1 MMKSFSRSC
10 LLFLCV
16 IAFSCRDLATDDSPF
31 TVLDHTKT
39 GLEFSNVL
47 TPTPAFNLF
56 SYMYFYNGSG
66 VGAGDLNN
74 DGLIDLFFASSQK
87 RNRLYINR
95 GDLRF
100 EDVTDA
106 TDIPMDSSWSTGV
119 SIVDI
124 NADGMLDIYICQVGQ
139 FKMLKAKNQ
148 LLVCKGIDKNGIP
161 SYAEEAEAY
170 GLDFS
175 GFSTHA
181 AFLDHD
187 GDGDLDMFLLNH
199 SVNHDGNY
207 RPRNFFSGTYDSLAG
222 QRFYKNEA
230 IRDASGKSHIRFRDI
245 TRESGI
251 NGSRIGY
258 GLGVAISDINLD
270 GRPDI
275 YVGNDFHE
283 NDYLYINTGEGTF
296 REEGSPQLRH
306 TSQFSMGVDAADINN
321 DAFPDIVSMD
331 MLPYDP
337 TLLRRSLSEDD
348 YAIYQQ
354 KIAYGYSHQYARNNL
369 QLNNG
374 DGSFSEVGQYAGI
387 HATDW
392 SWASLL
398 MDFNN
403 DGKKDLFVSNGI
415 PKRMNDIDYINFV
428 SGAEMQDK
436 LRQNKLLERDLAMI
450 DRFPEIKIP
459 NQFFVNRGALRFDNI
474 SDSVAGNPKTFS
486 NGSVYAD
493 LDNDGDLD
501 IVVNNINAPALVYR
515 NNTAREGSSTSFASI
530 DLKGPPGN
538 PSAVGAKIILYVR
551 DETMVYER
559 QAVHGFQS
567 SMHIPIHIGLEGFRP
582 DSAIV
587 VWPDNSFQP
596 INVLATPR
604 QIISFRES
612 LPHFDH
618 QSLRN
623 RKNDITVKG
632 FQDITARS
640 GLLYLHQ
647 ENRFNEF
654 DREPLLPQMIST
666 EGPAIAVADIN
677 HDGLEDVFVGA
688 SKTFHNATFL
698 QHAGGGFKELPQ
710 PELLLDSMWENVD
723 ALWVDVNQDKHP
735 DLVLASGGN
744 EYYNDDVHLKPL
756 LYLNDGS
763 GRLASKKD
771 AFGDV
776 YDTQSR
782 VISTDFNGDGYPDL
796 FIAGRVVPWQY
807 GKAPRSYLL
816 QNDGTGKFTDVTAVW
831 SKELLAPGMV
841 TDAQWMDLDG
851 DRKDDL
857 VICYN
862 WGGIDA
868 FMRKGGSFVRQRI
881 TTLKGWWQK
890 MLITDLDNDGDSDI
904 IAGNFGLNSRLKAS
918 KEAPVRMYVN
928 DFDDN
933 GRIEQIIS
941 YHVGGMEIPFA
952 SKILLEKSLPAMKKK
967 FLYAEDFSKADM
979 TDLFGGSKLGQAM
992 LQTANTFE
1000 SMIFINEGNL
1010 LFTAKPLPLEAQLG
1024 TVRSLDILPS
1034 DGSSLP
1040 DIMIWGNFHANNVE
1054 NGRQDALRGM
1064 LLLNR
1069 GDGVFR
1075 SAPIRG
1081 VDLKGQV
1088 PHVKSIHVAGMR
1100 AFVVTQNNDSL
1111 KLIIRDPR

>member
-1 MMKSFSRSC
+1 MMKTMSRLC
-10 LLFLCV
+10 LLFLSV
-16 IAFSCRDLATDDSPF
+16 IVWSCRDLSTNDSPF

-39 GLEFSNVL
+39 GLDFSNVL
-47 TPTPAFNLF
+47 TPTPNFNLF

-74 DGLIDLFFASSQK
+74 DGLVDLFFASSQK

-100 EDVTDA
+100 EDVSDA
-106 TDIPMDSSWSTGV
+106 ADIPRDSSWSTGV

-124 NADGMLDIYICQVGQ
+124 NSDGMLDIYICQVGQ
-139 FKMLKAKNQ
+139 FKVLKAKNQ
-148 LLVCKGIDKNGIP
+148 LLVCKGIDENGIP
-161 SYAEEAEAY
+161 RYAEEAGAY

-181 AFLDHD
+181 AFFDHD

-207 RPRNFFSGTYDSLAG
+207 RPRTYFSGTYDSLAG
-222 QRFYKNEA
+222 QRLYRNEK
-230 IRDASGKSHIRFRDI
+230 IQDASGDKHTRFRDI
-245 TRESGI
+245 TREAGI

-283 NDYLYINTGEGTF
+283 NDYLYINRGDGTF
-296 REEGSPQLRH
+296 REEGNRQLRH
-306 TSQFSMGVDAADINN
+306 TSQFSMGVDAADVNN

-369 QLNNG
+369 QFNRG

-436 LRQNKLLERDLAMI
+436 LRQNKLQETDLALI

-459 NQFFVNRGALRFDNI
+459 NQFFVNRGELRFDNV
-474 SDSVAGNPKTFS
+474 SDRVADNPKTFS
-486 NGSVYAD
+486 NGAVYAD

-501 IVVNNINAPALVYR
+501 IVVNNINAQALVYR
-515 NNTAREGSSTSFASI
+515 NNTSKEGSPSVYASI
-530 DLKGPPGN
+530 DLKGPPSN
-538 PSAVGAKIILYVR
+538 PSAVGAKVILYVG
-551 DETMVYER
+551 EQTMVYER

-582 DSAIV
+582 DSAII
-587 VWPDNSFQP
+587 VWPDNSCQP
-596 INVLATPR
+596 INVFTASR

-612 LPHFDH
+612 LPYFDH
-618 QSLRN
+618 QHLRN
-623 RKNDITVKG
+623 RNKNTSDKG
-632 FQDITARS
+632 FQDITLRS
-640 GLLYLHQ
+640 GLHYLHE

-666 EGPAIAVADIN
+666 EGPALSVADIN
-677 HDGLEDVFVGA
+677 HDGLDDVFVGA
-688 SKTFHNATFL
+688 SKTFHNAIFL
-698 QHAGGGFKELPQ
+698 QMPGGGFSKLPQ
-710 PELLLDSMWENVD
+710 PELLLDSMWEHVD
-723 ALWVDVNQDKHP
+723 ALWMDMNQDKHP
-735 DLVLASGGN
+735 DLILASGGN

-756 LYLNDGS
+756 LYLNDGT
-763 GRLASKKD
+763 GRLSSKKD

-782 VISTDFNGDGYPDL
+782 VTATDFNGDGYPDL

-807 GKAPRSYLL
+807 GKSPRSYLL
-816 QNDGTGKFTDVTAVW
+816 QNDGTGKFTDVTALW
-831 SKELLAPGMV
+831 SRELLAPGMV
-841 TDAQWMDLDG
+841 TDAQWTDLNG
-851 DRKDDL
+851 DNKDDL

-868 FMRKGGSFVRQRI
+868 FIRKGGSFVRQRI

-890 MLITDLDNDGDSDI
+890 MLITDLDHDGDPDI
-904 IAGNFGLNSRLKAS
+904 MAGNFGLNSRLKAS

-952 SKILLEKSLPAMKKK
+952 SKILLEKSIPALKKK
-967 FLYAEDFSKADM
+967 FLYAADFSKADM

-992 LQTANTFE
+992 LLTANTFE
-1000 SMIFINEGNL
+1000 SMVFINDGNL
-1010 LFTAKPLPLEAQLG
+1010 TFRGMPLPFEAQLG
-1024 TVRSLDILPS
+1024 TVRSLSVLPS
-1034 DGSSLP
+1034 AGGNLP
-1040 DIMIWGNFHANNVE
+1040 DIMVWGNFHANNIE
-1054 NGRQDALRGM
+1054 IGRQDALPGM
-1064 LLLNR
+1064 LLLNQ
-1069 GDGVFR
+1069 GSGVFR
-1075 SAPIRG
+1075 SSPVRG
-1081 VDLKGQV
+1081 LDIKGQV
-1088 PHVKSIHVAGMR
+1088 SQIKSMDVAGR
-1100 AFVVTQNNDSL
+1100 QAFLLAQNNDSL
-1111 KLIIRDPR
+1111 RLIIRDLR